1 MIKKTVVITGGSRGI
16 GRAIARVFAHFDH
29 NVVIS
34 YRTAPTSLVEGI
46 FAVRADVSDYDQAE
60 SLIKEAVDRFG
71 AVDILIN
78 CAGIHQDST
87 VAKMLVEDWQR
98 VLDVNLTGTFNCIKA
113 AILVIREGGRIINIS
128 SVAGQVGVFGA
139 ANYAAS
145 KAGIFGLTKSIA
157 REVARKGITV
167 NALALGYFDIGMGE
181 RLPQSVKDKVVKQIP
196 LGRFGRVDEVVA
208 AVHFLAGEGA
218 SYITGQVIH
227 VNGGYYV

>member
-16 GRAIARVFAHFDH
+16 GRAIARVFAHFGH

-34 YRTAPTSLVEGI
+34 YQSAPSSLMESIV
-46 FAVRADVSDYDQAE
+46 AVRADVSDYDQAE

-113 AILVIREGGRIINIS
+113 AIPVMSKGGRIINIS

-145 KAGIFGLTKSIA
+145 KAGVFGLTKSVA

>member
-16 GRAIARVFAHFDH
+16 GRAIARVFAHFGH

-34 YRTAPTSLVEGI
+34 YQSAPSSLMESIV
-46 FAVRADVSDYDQAE
+46 AVRADVSDYDQAE

-71 AVDILIN
+71 AIDILIN

-113 AILVIREGGRIINIS
+113 AIPVMSKGGRIINIS

-145 KAGIFGLTKSIA
+145 KAGVFGLTKSVA